1 MRNST
6 LLYRSVLL
14 WIALRLDI
22 LTKILRIIFN
32 ENLFPCSPCD
42 PWIKKTP
49 TNHTGRF
56 MGLREGVSPD
66 GETKGREHG
75 GDGGQSNVDDDAP
88 LVFRILSHDS
98 FLLMML

>member
-1 MRNST
+1 MNTASFSICT
-6 LLYRSVLL
+6 
-14 WIALRLDI
+14 IA
-22 LTKILRIIFN
+22 FN
-32 ENLFPCSPCD
+32 EISVFSVYSVD
-42 PWIKKTP
+42 KKTP

-88 LVFRILSHDS
+88 LVFRILSHS

>member
-1 MRNST
+1 M
-6 LLYRSVLL
+6 
-14 WIALRLDI
+14 LDI

-56 MGLREGVSPD
+56 MGLPEGGSPD

-88 LVFRILSHDS
+88 LVFRILSHS

>member
-1 MRNST
+1 M
-6 LLYRSVLL
+6 LE
-14 WIALRLDI
+14 I

-32 ENLFPCSPCD
+32 ENLFPCPPCD
-42 PWIKKTP
+42 PWIKNTHEP
-49 TNHTGRF
+49 HGAVHGF
-56 MGLREGVSPD
+56 AQGGSPD

-88 LVFRILSHDS
+88 LVFRILSHS

>member
-1 MRNST
+1 MNT
-6 LLYRSVLL
+6 ASVLFVL
-14 WIALRLDI
+14 SPS
-22 LTKILRIIFN
+22 TK
-32 ENLFPCSPCD
+32 FPCSPCS

-56 MGLREGVSPD
+56 MGLPEEVSPD

-88 LVFRILSHDS
+88 LVFRILSHS

>member
-1 MRNST
+1 MSNFSGSHQNT
-6 LLYRSVLL
+6 ASFSICT
-14 WIALRLDI
+14 IA
-22 LTKILRIIFN
+22 FN
-32 ENLFPCSPCD
+32 EISVFSVYSVD
-42 PWIKKTP
+42 KKTP

-56 MGLREGVSPD
+56 MGLPEGVSPD

-88 LVFRILSHDS
+88 LVFRILSHS

>member
-1 MRNST
+1 MNTASFSICT
-6 LLYRSVLL
+6 
-14 WIALRLDI
+14 IA
-22 LTKILRIIFN
+22 FN
-32 ENLFPCSPCD
+32 EISVFSVYSVD
-42 PWIKKTP
+42 KKTP

-98 FLLMML
+98 FLLMMSR